1 MVCKI
6 TIFVRRFFIFLFI
19 NSLKIK
25 KIFIRIYL
33 NLKKK
38 KIKTY
43 QKNKKQIDIITK
55 ILVDHADIPE
65 EIINKLISCVE
76 ENTILANKLSNI
88 N

>member
-1 MVCKI
+1 MSIYKFTKDKKDI
-6 TIFVRRFFIFLFI
+6 YKNIFKFKEKE
-19 NSLKIK
+19 NQ
-25 KIFIRIYL
+25 
-33 NLKKK
+33 
-38 KIKTY
+38 IKTY

>member
-1 MVCKI
+1 MSIYKFPKDKKDI
-6 TIFVRRFFIFLFI
+6 YKNIFKFKEKE
-19 NSLKIK
+19 NQ
-25 KIFIRIYL
+25 
-33 NLKKK
+33 
-38 KIKTY
+38 IKTY